1 MERIQRSIHDV
12 LDLRRA
18 KARLAKVGFGIWPS
32 VLQELLFG
40 FLALFG
46 LPAVGKNSMEIILVP
61 HADAILSFF
70 RWSVTP
76 SSKLLMPRLRGWG
89 GGGADVGS
97 EGGRR
102 GSSTKAKKEVSC
114 SRRRTADRKAEDPSV
129 VLDAGK
135 DSAANEYDNAWVRWT
150 MMTTMMIDV
159 ATPGHNPAEPAIR
172 DCLPGVLTLDVSAST
187 FSLAPQEPSFPL
199 PCVLWQ
205 RDGKSVR
212 AIVGDSGGI
221 PDRGVNVWF
230 LRFTAVQDWL
240 PKLLDMM
247 SPGLQPKGIRRK
259 GYGVAALAAPSR
271 SRLLRWTLSG
281 LMLSNFGPS
290 DARLLDEKYALQVRS
305 AALDLAYTSEV
316 RGTLLQQTRLAI
328 CQMIDQLQE
337 KRIQEGF
344 IEEESSEEEE
354 EESEQT
360 ESDTDS
366 DMDDEEDMEEGDEEE
381 ERERRAFHVLTN
393 FHIFRLC
400 MPTAEGIDL
409 EYLGTSRDQEA
420 VADSDC
426 ISALLLGIPP
436 QEYTCIPEY
445 PRKNRRRRALA
456 VALYERQHLGC
467 VEEHDLMRFNNRLR
481 VMSKAVFRK
490 ERSTFRGVDLKMK
503 RCNAKHMKGV
513 TESCHLDNTV
523 PAAPGLPGNPAKGTP
538 KSAPNG
544 KPKGSRDPDPSPLE
558 EDQDEVEAFLQAS
571 SEKDMWVVLPSE
583 LWTDEIKSRFDPTAK
598 VSSSVLRQALV
609 AFQVRL
615 DPVQHSDPVAAISCC
630 VGTFE
635 ECFDCAVAV
644 QGRTCGHGKEI
655 ENELATVTP
664 AKPGNQVAA
673 LWLWTAKE
681 KEAAELPAG
690 QGQADAS
697 CDFNIGDKVITSSKK
712 KKSELDLQT
721 GITEKFSTDKQSAH
735 VRLQSAPKT
744 EHVQRFMVK
753 RIRPSKRDHDD
764 ESAAPASKKK
774 KGEETAK
781 ELLGDLA
788 DGL

>member
-1 MERIQRSIHDV
+1 MRRGDDDVFHLRQAAVSMERIQRSIHDV

-187 FSLAPQEPSFPL
+187 FS
-199 PCVLWQ
+199 
-205 RDGKSVR
+205 DGKSVR
-212 AIVGDSGGI
+212 AIVGDSGEYLSL
-221 PDRGVNVWF
+221 PEEV
-230 LRFTAVQDWL
+230 LVQEGSQIEDWL

-247 SPGLQPKGIRRK
+247 
-259 GYGVAALAAPSR
+259 

-305 AALDLAYTSEV
+305 AALDLAYTSEIESV
-316 RGTLLQQTRLAI
+316 LSESGSGTLLQQTRLAI

-337 KRIQEGF
+337 KRIQGVEAEGRGADFEGF